1 MLLAFSIDF
10 TAETLTLSFNETVD
24 YATLNVSHITLSRG
38 VNITA
43 ENLTYSLA
51 TSSTQQTTKLPEL
64 VITLSD
70 SDLNEIKRRDLL
82 ATFENDTYIYLTPY
96 ALADTFG
103 NMVVEITPSDAVRVS
118 EYQRDLT
125 DPRFVGFDF
134 DVNTGE
140 LTLTFTET
148 VNSTSLNTA
157 EITLT
162 SDLASTQSY
171 TLSDD
176 YVMVTSPFNIITVL
190 LTNDD
195 LNEIK
200 IRDMLARDNTS
211 LFLSLTTNTIA
222 DMDGNQVRRA
232 VRIPVSM
239 LTRDTTPPQLVDF
252 TIDMDSGQLTLTFD
266 ETVNSSSLIFDYLA
280 LINNETFMPIP
291 VNPDSQHQLN
301 GGDVLTD
308 NLPTLTFAF
317 TEEDL
322 NEIKRQDMCT
332 RAQGVLDCFLVYRSD
347 AVADMNGN
355 GIDGCRQ
362 VET

>member
-1 MLLAFSIDF
+1 
-10 TAETLTLSFNETVD
+10 
-24 YATLNVSHITLSRG
+24 
-38 VNITA
+38 
-43 ENLTYSLA
+43 
-51 TSSTQQTTKLPEL
+51 
-64 VITLSD
+64 
-70 SDLNEIKRRDLL
+70 
-82 ATFENDTYIYLTPY
+82 
-96 ALADTFG
+96 
-103 NMVVEITPSDAVRVS
+103 
-118 EYQRDLT
+118 
-125 DPRFVGFDF
+125 
-134 DVNTGE
+134 
-140 LTLTFTET
+140 
-148 VNSTSLNTA
+148 
-157 EITLT
+157 
-162 SDLASTQSY
+162 
-171 TLSDD
+171 
-176 YVMVTSPFNIITVL
+176 MVTSPFNIITVL

>member
-1 MLLAFSIDF
+1 MVAIPNTSALPASLFVGDTTNPSLQRFDIDMNTGQLTLYFSETVDISTLDFTGITLQRMSRDMDGSVHTLTGGRRLGGDAPVITIELTNDDLNVLKTLDIARTNTSVYITMLNGTIFDVADQPVNPVMSGVNALPVGGYMPDTTPPMLLAFSIDF

-162 SDLASTQSY
+162 SDL
-171 TLSDD
+171 
-176 YVMVTSPFNIITVL
+176 
-190 LTNDD
+190 
-195 LNEIK
+195 
-200 IRDMLARDNTS
+200 
-211 LFLSLTTNTIA
+211 
-222 DMDGNQVRRA
+222 
-232 VRIPVSM
+232 
-239 LTRDTTPPQLVDF
+239 
-252 TIDMDSGQLTLTFD
+252 
-266 ETVNSSSLIFDYLA
+266 
-280 LINNETFMPIP
+280 
-291 VNPDSQHQLN
+291 SQHAILH
-301 GGDVLTD
+301 
-308 NLPTLTFAF
+308 
-317 TEEDL
+317 
-322 NEIKRQDMCT
+322 
-332 RAQGVLDCFLVYRSD
+332 AQR
-347 AVADMNGN
+347 
-355 GIDGCRQ
+355 
-362 VET
+362 